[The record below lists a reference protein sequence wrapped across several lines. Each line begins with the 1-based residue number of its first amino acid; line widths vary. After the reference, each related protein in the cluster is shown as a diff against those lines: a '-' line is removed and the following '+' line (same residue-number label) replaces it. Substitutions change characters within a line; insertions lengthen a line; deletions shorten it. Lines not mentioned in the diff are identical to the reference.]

1 MHQRS
6 VPSAGGLYPL
16 ELYLIADLPPGLR
29 RYDPQ
34 AAALEQL
41 STDVSL
47 NSLIAELMRQVYVAN
62 TACLVFISAHLPRTL
77 DKCGARLPPPSVR
90 GRPRRAKSVFIGMGA
105 RITRP
110 LAMNLLRFFVY
121 FRSRR

>member
-16 ELYLIADLPPGLR
+16 ELYLIAEHVADLPPGLH

-41 STDVSL
+41 NTDVSL
-47 NSLIAELMRQVYVAN
+47 NSLIAELMGQVCVAN
-62 TACLVFISAHLPRTL
+62 AACLVFIA
-77 DKCGARLPPPSVR
+77 ARLP
-90 GRPRRAKSVFIGMGA
+90 RALDKYGA
-105 RITRP
+105 RGYRCILFEAGHAAQNLCL
-110 LAMNLLRFFVY
+110 LAWARG
-121 FRSRR
+121 S